1 MPSRY
6 SKTDSARVR
15 QLARIKGF
23 EPLSDG
29 SQPPTLSIELNPY
42 MVSPKGLEPLTNG
55 LEIHCSRPLSYGD
68 INFLVPTEGFEP
80 PTCGLRV
87 RSSPAELSGHIL
99 GGSTIITNLSPYCSQ
114 AEGLTRWSDFQKT
127 QVQDIGDLLR
137 LLLLHRA
144 QLLFHHRTKTPIS
157 HCNYCGG
164 AEQIRTADLV
174 LTKDV
179 HCHLCYGAIVQLCL

>member
-15 QLARIKGF
+15 QLVRIKGF

-87 RSSPAELSGHIL
+87 RSSPAELSGHIIITIIFSHCRQRKSLL
-99 GGSTIITNLSPYCSQ
+99 GGQPFKRSVCRVVALVSAPTTSSP
-114 AEGLTRWSDFQKT
+114 
-127 QVQDIGDLLR
+127 
-137 LLLLHRA
+137 
-144 QLLFHHRTKTPIS
+144 QLLPHHRTKTHNLSLQLFFCLIQSFSWIHPKENLVS
-157 HCNYCGG
+157 RKSRKAGW
-164 AEQIRTADLV
+164 RRRADSN
-174 LTKDV
+174 
-179 HCHLCYGAIVQLCL
+179 C